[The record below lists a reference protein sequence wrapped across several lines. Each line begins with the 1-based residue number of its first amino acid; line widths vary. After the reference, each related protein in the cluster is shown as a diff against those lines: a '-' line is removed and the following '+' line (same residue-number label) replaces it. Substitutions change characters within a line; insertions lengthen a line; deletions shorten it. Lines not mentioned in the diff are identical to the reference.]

1 MGTIVKKVKDSEVIM
16 TEVVCPNDTNPMGL
30 LMGGKMLHWMDI
42 ASAVCAQTH
51 AERICVTASID
62 KVDFLKPANLGDII
76 TITAKIT
83 RSFKTSMEIHV
94 KVWARKV
101 LNKEKYLTN
110 EAYLTFVAI
119 DENGRPVA
127 VPLVKPDNPE
137 EQLQYDAAGLR
148 KERRKNDKL

>member
-1 MGTIVKKVKDSEVIM
+1 
-16 TEVVCPNDTNPMGL
+16 
-30 LMGGKMLHWMDI
+30 
-42 ASAVCAQTH
+42 
-51 AERICVTASID
+51 
-62 KVDFLKPANLGDII
+62 
-76 TITAKIT
+76 
-83 RSFKTSMEIHV
+83 MEIHV

-127 VPLVKPDNPE
+127 VPLVKPDSPE

-148 KERRKNDKL
+148 KERRKNDEL